1 MAISRWLPLSAPL
14 RHCGSYWFYES
25 LSSKKEMTR
34 HPGKG
39 MDPDMKALL
48 TLPLIVA
55 SLLLTGCNTFKGV
68 GEDITGA
75 ASWSQEKMTG
85 SGGSSTK
92 SSDSDYV
99 SNPPQFPKSN

>member
-1 MAISRWLPLSAPL
+1 
-14 RHCGSYWFYES
+14 
-25 LSSKKEMTR
+25 MTR
-34 HPGKG
+34 RATEG

-48 TLPLIVA
+48 ALPLIV
-55 SLLLTGCNTFKGV
+55 SSFLLTGCNTFKGV
-68 GEDITGA
+68 VEDITGA